1 MIYKKLIFEMKKKKW
16 DNDPTGI
23 AKAFDFTIRK
33 EGNKKP
39 LFEMGVVHYK
49 EESAR
54 RMAEGVFIRKL
65 YNKEIK
71 I

>member
-1 MIYKKLIFEMKKKKW
+1 MIYKKLIFEVKKRELE
-16 DNDPTGI
+16 NDLTGF
-23 AKAFDFTIRK
+23 AKAFDFTIKK
-33 EGNKKP
+33 EGKKKP
-39 LFEMGVVHYK
+39 LFEMGVAHYK

-54 RMAEGVFIRKL
+54 RIAEGVFIRKL

>member
-16 DNDPTGI
+16 ENDPTGI
-23 AKAFDFTIRK
+23 ASAFYFTIRK

-39 LFEMGVVHYK
+39 LFEMGVAHYK

-54 RMAEGVFIRKL
+54 RIAEGVFIRKL
-65 YNKEIK
+65 YNNEIK
-71 I
+71 L

>member
-1 MIYKKLIFEMKKKKW
+1 MIYKKLIFEVKKEKL
-16 DNDPTGI
+16 NSYPEGTS
-23 AKAFDFTIRK
+23 AFYFTVKK

-39 LFEMGVVHYK
+39 LFSAGIVHFK

-71 I
+71 L